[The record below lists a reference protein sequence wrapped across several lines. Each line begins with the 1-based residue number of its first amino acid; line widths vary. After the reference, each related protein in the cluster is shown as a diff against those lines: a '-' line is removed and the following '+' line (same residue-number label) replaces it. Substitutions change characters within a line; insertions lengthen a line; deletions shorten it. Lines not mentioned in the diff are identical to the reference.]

1 MEFPRRVENLI
12 ANLRSF
18 PENSDNSIVRQPCRL
33 DSVLE
38 VVLEKYQIGK
48 PRPAETIIESWK
60 SIMGELNAHRCR
72 PQRIDGRG
80 RLIISVANQTLR
92 QELNFQRSTILN
104 RIRRLPGCAEITDVY
119 LRHG

>member
-1 MEFPRRVENLI
+1 MEFPRHVENLI

-18 PENSDNSIVRQPCRL
+18 PENSTNSIVRQPCRL

-38 VVLEKYQIGK
+38 VVLEKYHVGRQ
-48 PRPAETIIESWK
+48 RPAQTILERWR
-60 SIMGELNAHRCR
+60 SIMGALNAPRCR

-92 QELNFQRSTILN
+92 QELNFQRNTILN

-119 LRHG
+119 IRHG

>member
-18 PENSDNSIVRQPCRL
+18 PESTHNSIIRQPYRL
-33 DSVLE
+33 DSALE
-38 VVLEKYQIGK
+38 IVLEKYQIGK
-48 PRPAETIIESWK
+48 LRPAQMITENWK
-60 SIMGELNAHRCR
+60 NIMGELNAHHCC

-92 QELNFQRSTILN
+92 QELNFQRATILN
-104 RIRRLPGCAEITDVY
+104 RIRRLPGCAEINDVY
-119 LRHG
+119 LRSG